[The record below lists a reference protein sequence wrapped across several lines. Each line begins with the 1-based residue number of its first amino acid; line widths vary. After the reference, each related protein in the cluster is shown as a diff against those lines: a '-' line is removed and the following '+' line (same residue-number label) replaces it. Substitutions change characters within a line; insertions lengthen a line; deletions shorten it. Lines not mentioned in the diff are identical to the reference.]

1 MDIIVLN
8 IAHSRFRDRDKTA
21 EFLHLVE
28 SNQYKVNYVA
38 LAAVKKPSPST
49 YIHQGYVAHLKQLCE
64 SLKPK
69 CIVCSIALQA
79 RIQRNLERA
88 LCVDFVDRTELL
100 LSLFEKRA
108 TSRAGQL
115 QVELARLSYMQT
127 KLVRGWTHLER
138 QRGGIGLR
146 GGPGETQIEVDRRI
160 LRENIHKTKA
170 KLDKVVKTRQLN
182 RKRRRE
188 DGVFT
193 MALVGYT
200 NAGKSTLF
208 NTLTHAETWANDQ
221 LFATLDPLVREMS
234 LPGVA
239 NKMLAIDTVG
249 FMRDLPEALV
259 TAFRSTLEEILYC
272 DLIVHVVDCSDQEMS
287 EKITS
292 VENTLAI
299 IGAQDIPR
307 INVFNNHDLNP
318 ELHTRS
324 TVASCVF
331 SSLKKQS
338 LQNFYTLIRRFMP
351 ERT

>member
-1 MDIIVLN
+1 M
-8 IAHSRFRDRDKTA
+8 
-21 EFLHLVE
+21 
-28 SNQYKVNYVA
+28 
-38 LAAVKKPSPST
+38 KKEQP
-49 YIHQGYVAHLKQLCE
+49 Q
-64 SLKPK
+64 
-69 CIVCSIALQA
+69 
-79 RIQRNLERA
+79 
-88 LCVDFVDRTELL
+88 
-100 LSLFEKRA
+100 
-108 TSRAGQL
+108 AGQL

-272 DLIVHVVDCSDQEMS
+272 DLIVHVVDCSDKRCL
-287 EKITS
+287 KIH
-292 VENTLAI
+292 
-299 IGAQDIPR
+299 QCRIP
-307 INVFNNHDLNP
+307 
-318 ELHTRS
+318 
-324 TVASCVF
+324 
-331 SSLKKQS
+331 
-338 LQNFYTLIRRFMP
+338 
-351 ERT
+351 